1 MNDAR
6 HQPQRKRLRA
16 GARNTPIWAATGTR
30 CFVIWVRHPGI
41 SGVFANPRHR
51 RCLLSPEFNHAHL
64 FSAEAC
70 AKATIE
76 RDVLVCGC
84 YCGDCLHRI
93 PEINKYSR
101 PSLSLSLLTSPVPL
115 ASPFGDFSVGGA
127 RDESHTRRPDCPFP
141 SSRLVNTDR
150 IGGFCRVYAMPCMP
164 CQRRPGKKI
173 RLSEFELPTTRHLS
187 HDSGLVEKNTPDA
200 CRNGQAASCL
210 QTAQA
215 IRGRARAMEFQ
226 AVPSMPGR
234 RFVPAIWR
242 EDIRIRL
249 RGDARR

>member
-1 MNDAR
+1 MPTCF
-6 HQPQRKRLRA
+6 QP
-16 GARNTPIWAATGTR
+16 
-30 CFVIWVRHPGI
+30 
-41 SGVFANPRHR
+41 
-51 RCLLSPEFNHAHL
+51 
-64 FSAEAC
+64 EAC
-70 AKATIE
+70 AKVTIE

-84 YCGDCLHRI
+84 YSGDCLHRI

-101 PSLSLSLLTSPVPL
+101 PSLSLSLL
-115 ASPFGDFSVGGA
+115 ASPFGDFRVGGA

-200 CRNGQAASCL
+200 CRNGQAGFLFANGPGDPWAGEGDGIPSGS
-210 QTAQA
+210 
-215 IRGRARAMEFQ
+215 IHARAALRTCYLARGHTDPFT
-226 AVPSMPGR
+226 R
-234 RFVPAIWR
+234 RRPQMK
-242 EDIRIRL
+242 L
-249 RGDARR
+249 